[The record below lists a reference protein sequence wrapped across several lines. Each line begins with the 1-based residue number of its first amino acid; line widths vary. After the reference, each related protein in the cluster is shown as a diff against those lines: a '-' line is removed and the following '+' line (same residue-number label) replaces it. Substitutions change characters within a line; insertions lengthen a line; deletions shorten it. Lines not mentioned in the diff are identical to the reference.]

1 MARRLPDDPSKRR
14 LQVFKRIYQHLEHIW
29 ALAEDRGMDRVLTD
43 PETGEDIYVGD
54 LLVGLDSLPPRQREA
69 FELICLRGYT
79 ETAARDEMLPN
90 SKSSTPVQQ
99 YADSGLAR
107 VVSAYDAFQRGEWPP
122 LEQLKPIKKPK
133 RRSLVMAALHPIVRQ
148 SLEAARK
155 KVLAEIEALKVAL
168 DQLNEMLGD
177 KSDKPEI
184 SPTLVVSP
192 DPVVA
197 APTTPAPVVAKA
209 PEGKPDLGAMAKQ
222 MTAAAIAE

>member
-54 LLVGLDSLPPRQREA
+54 LLVGLPSLPPRQRQA

-155 KVLAEIEALKVAL
+155 KVLAEMEALKVAL

-177 KSDKPEI
+177 KPEAV
-184 SPTLVVSP
+184 SPTPVVSP

-197 APTTPAPVVAKA
+197 PPAPAPVVAKA